1 MISVNTVAHP
11 STPNAQVKQS
21 LGSTNIVL
29 AFREL
34 LASGTPEEHEAIAF
48 AVHMLS
54 ENVQANVLEYFSCR
68 TNELAAVL
76 ASVLSSGTDAARFAA
91 VNALRNL
98 AGNGNNRCALLCVCC
113 SLCMVAVDGGQW
125 LRHLA
130 SHCIEAE
137 KHACCADDHPSFFS
151 FKCRSS
157 PGCPLF
163 VRW

>member
-1 MISVNTVAHP
+1 MALTVLGWNCWRTKQEIIVKLCQEVGEQRCGLSRRVLLSLPATVH
-11 STPNAQVKQS
+11 SRVCTTLCTQVKQS

-68 TNELAAVL
+68 TNELATVL
-76 ASVLSSGTDAARFAA
+76 ASVLSSGTDAARFAS

-98 AGNGNNRCALLCVCC
+98 AGNGNNRWVL
-113 SLCMVAVDGGQW
+113 
-125 LRHLA
+125 
-130 SHCIEAE
+130 
-137 KHACCADDHPSFFS
+137 
-151 FKCRSS
+151 
-157 PGCPLF
+157 
-163 VRW
+163 